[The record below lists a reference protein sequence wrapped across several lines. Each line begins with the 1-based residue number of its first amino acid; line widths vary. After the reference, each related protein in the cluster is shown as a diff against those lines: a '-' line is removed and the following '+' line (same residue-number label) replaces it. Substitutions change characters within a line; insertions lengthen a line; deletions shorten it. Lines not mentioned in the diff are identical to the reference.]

1 MPERRLMHDD
11 EVDIDEPLVRHLIDT
26 QFPGWRSS
34 ELAEVDSAGTDN
46 AMYRLG
52 DDRVVRLPRTPG
64 AVVGLDKELT
74 WLPELA
80 GRLTARVPRPLGLG
94 TPDDAYPFRW
104 AVYDWIEGDP
114 ARCERDDTPT
124 FARDVARFV
133 ASLRAVEVPAEG
145 TAPRSYRGGR
155 LAERDADTRTA
166 IAACAGEIDA
176 PLVREIWADALRL
189 PAYDGP
195 PQWFHSDLK
204 PDNLI
209 VANGRLRGV
218 IDFGGVAVGDPA
230 VDQIFAWNFLT
241 GDARATF
248 RDALGA
254 DDATWARGR
263 AWALTIGLVALPY
276 YAVSNPRLAA
286 VSRTQIAAVVDDY
299 VAAR

>member
-1 MPERRLMHDD
+1 MHDD
-11 EVDIDEPLVRHLIDT
+11 EVDIDEKLVRRLVDT
-26 QFPGWRSS
+26 QFPAWRGRR
-34 ELAEVDSAGTDN
+34 LAEVDSAGTDN

-52 DDRVVRLPRTPG
+52 DDLVVRLPRTPG
-64 AVVGLDKELT
+64 TVAGLDKELA
-74 WLPELA
+74 WLPEFA
-80 GRLTARVPRPLGLG
+80 GRLTARVPRPVGRG
-94 TPDDAYPFRW
+94 VPGDAYPFRW
-104 AVYDWIEGDP
+104 AVYDWIEGET
-114 ARCERDDTPT
+114 ASRERDDTPR

-133 ASLRAVEVPAEG
+133 ASMRAVEVPADG
-145 TAPRSYRGGR
+145 CAPRSYRGGR
-155 LAERDADTRTA
+155 LAEADADTRSA
-166 IAACAGEIDA
+166 IAACAGEIDVA
-176 PLVREIWADALRL
+176 LVTEVWADALRL

-241 GDARATF
+241 GDARAAF
-248 RDALGA
+248 RDALGS
-254 DDATWARGR
+254 DDVTWARGR

-276 YAVSNPRLAA
+276 YTVTNPRLAA

-299 VAAR
+299 VAAC